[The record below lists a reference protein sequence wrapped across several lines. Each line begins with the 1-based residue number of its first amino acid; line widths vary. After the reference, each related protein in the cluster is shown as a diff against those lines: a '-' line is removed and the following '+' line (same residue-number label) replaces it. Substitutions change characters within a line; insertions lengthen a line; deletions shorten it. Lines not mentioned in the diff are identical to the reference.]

1 MTPSDQ
7 PTPNPETK
15 PEATAEQPAVP
26 QQPPAPARPEKP
38 RPPKERKPRQ
48 HDRPPVLN
56 VQDLPTGPRLRDL
69 DKDIEAEL
77 AAAMADFSDKDLA
90 EPEQKDKRQPAT
102 KPGER
107 KKGRIISIHGGDV
120 FIDVPGGRSQGFIPI
135 QQFDK
140 PPAIGT
146 EVEFD
151 IEGFDSANG
160 LLRLTRKGA
169 AVHVDWSSVAIGQTV
184 EARVTGTNK
193 GGLAVEVNGIRG
205 FLPISQIDLYRVE
218 NAEQFVNQRLVCLVT
233 EVDPAERNLVVS
245 RRALLERE
253 REQER
258 EKFWAEAH
266 EGQVLT
272 GTVRSIKPFGVFV
285 DLGGADGLVP
295 ISEMAWARV
304 AKPEDL
310 VSLGQKVQVK
320 IMRLDPDAR
329 RISLSLKQLAA
340 SPWDDFSERH
350 HSGERITGKVT
361 RIAEYGAF
369 VELEPGVEG
378 LIHIS
383 ELGQNR
389 VRRVRDVVQEGQDV
403 EVQIVNIDK
412 AQRRIGL
419 SLKALADA
427 ARKAEEQEAIAEL
440 EARKERQ
447 ESGAEPPQAPR
458 KRNYELRGGV

>member
-1 MTPSDQ
+1 MTPSE
-7 PTPNPETK
+7 PTSPEPEKKAEEAAK
-15 PEATAEQPAVP
+15 PEAAKPE
-26 QQPPAPARPEKP
+26 APSAPRAGDRV

-48 HDRPPVLN
+48 HDRPPMLN
-56 VQDLPTGPRLRDL
+56 VQEFPSGPRLRDL
-69 DKDIEAEL
+69 DKEIEAEM
-77 AAAMADFSDKDLA
+77 AAAMADFSDQTLA
-90 EPEQKDKRQPAT
+90 DPEEKREAK

-107 KKGRIISIHGGDV
+107 KKGRVISIHGGDV
-120 FIDVPGGRSQGFIPI
+120 FIDVPGGRSQGFIPS
-135 QQFDK
+135 QQFDT
-140 PPAIGT
+140 PPVIGQ

-169 AVHVDWSSVAIGQTV
+169 AVQVDWSSVAVGQTV
-184 EARVTGTNK
+184 EARITATNK

-218 NAEQFVNQRLVCLVT
+218 NPEQFVNQRLICMVT

-258 EKFWAEAH
+258 EKFWATVE
-266 EGQVLT
+266 EGQTLT
-272 GTVRSIKPFGVFV
+272 GTIRSIKDFGVFV
-285 DLGGADGLVP
+285 DLGGADGLIP
-295 ISEMAWARV
+295 ISELSWARV

-320 IMRLDPDAR
+320 VMRLDPAAR

-340 SPWDDFSERH
+340 SPWDDFAERH

-369 VELEPGVEG
+369 VEIEPGIEG

-389 VRRVRDVVQEGQDV
+389 IRRVRDVVQEGQEV

-427 ARKAEEQEAIAEL
+427 ARKAEEQEAIDEL
-440 EARKERQ
+440 KARQERQ
-447 ESGAEPPQAPR
+447 ESGAEPKPER
-458 KRNYELRGGV
+458 KRNYDLRGGVN